1 MIQIIVTGH
10 GNFASGMLSALKLI
24 AGEQEYIH
32 GLDFEESFGTEELK
46 EKLQKMIEAAGNE
59 VLIAA
64 DLAGGS
70 PYNVAVTL
78 MSELTDKKIRV
89 VAGVNFPMILSCV
102 FEDQNADLDTFVKTT
117 MEEGRQAFSEFKFV
131 SMKKCQD
138 EEDGI

>member
-24 AGEQEYIH
+24 AGEQEHIH
-32 GLDFEESFGTEELK
+32 GLDFVESLSTAELK
-46 EKLQKMIEAAGNE
+46 EKLRKMIESVGNE
-59 VLIAA
+59 VLIAT

-78 MSELTDKKIRV
+78 MSERTDKKIKV
-89 VAGVNFPMILSCV
+89 VAGVNFPMILSTAFTERDV
-102 FEDQNADLDTFVKTT
+102 DLDEFLKKT
-117 MEEGRQAFSEFKFV
+117 MDEGRRAFSEFKLANV
-131 SMKKCQD
+131 PRCQN